1 MNTIFIT
8 GSSSGIGYE
17 TAKLFAKNGW
27 EVIATMRNTGK
38 GEELGKLPNV
48 EIVKLDVSNHA
59 EIISVVADVLAK
71 HDVDVVLN
79 NAGYGLMAPL
89 EVPTE
94 EQIRK
99 VFDTDVFGTL
109 YVNQEFI
116 PYFKKRRKGMIM
128 ATTSLAAIIGLPRD
142 GVYGAAKRAQQ
153 SMMESLYY
161 ELRPFGVA
169 VKTMIPGGSRLR
181 STILLVTRRLMH
193 ASRNICVTAT
203 SNLPL
208 RKKLPRPSIVQLL
221 TTRISCAT
229 VPTLYARSF
238 TISIMRWATKSSS
251 SGSMRNCLNNLHDK
265 VYFIK

>member
-27 EVIATMRNTGK
+27 EVIATMRNIGK

-169 VKTMIPGGSRLR
+169 VKTMIPGGTKTNFQTPLNDTTGYEAANARQQEYLR
-181 STILLVTRRLMH
+181 DGNPEFATAEEAALTIYR
-193 ASRNICVTAT
+193 AAT
-203 SNLPL
+203 DDKDQL
-208 RKKLPRPSIVQLL
+208 RYCTDSVCQKLYNQYYEMSYEKFKQWFYEKL
-221 TTRISCAT
+221 
-229 VPTLYARSF
+229 F
-238 TISIMRWATKSSS
+238 K
-251 SGSMRNCLNNLHDK
+251 
-265 VYFIK
+265 